1 MPKSI
6 DILQG
11 VDVCVCLKGEK
22 KDHTLK
28 LTFSSIYITWGVDVA
43 LPFSGLT
50 LALIPRRPST
60 IFNSRISSGS
70 LALIA

>member
-11 VDVCVCLKGEK
+11 VDVCARLKGEK

-28 LTFSSIYITWGVDVA
+28 LTFSSLYITWGVVMS

-50 LALIPRRPST
+50 LALISRRPNI
-60 IFNSRISSGS
+60 IFNWVITSGS